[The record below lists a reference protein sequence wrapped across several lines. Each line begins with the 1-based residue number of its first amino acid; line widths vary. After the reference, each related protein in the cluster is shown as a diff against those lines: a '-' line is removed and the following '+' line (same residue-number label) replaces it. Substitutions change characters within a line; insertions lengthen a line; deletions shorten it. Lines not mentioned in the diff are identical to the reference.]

1 MDIPTLKLSAERNRR
16 RLIEIIY
23 NAKAGHTGGDL
34 SCLNIL
40 TVLYNHYLNIDKSR
54 LDDADR
60 DRFVLS
66 KGHCVEALYSVF
78 EQIGFLEKSEVD
90 TLGKYESPLAGH
102 PLNDIPGVEVNS
114 GALGHGLSFGLGMAI
129 AAKMNGQKYRTV
141 VLMGD
146 GEQEEGSIYEA
157 AMAANLYKTG
167 NLIAIIDRN
176 MLQISGSTEDVMPI
190 ESIRSRWEAFG
201 WEVLEMNGDDVNDIV
216 RVLDSIDLTSDKP
229 HMVVA
234 HTTKGYGVSYME
246 GVAKWHHGVPTEEQY
261 AQAVNEI
268 EQRITELE
276 S

>member
-1 MDIPTLKLSAERNRR
+1 MD
-16 RLIEIIY
+16 
-23 NAKAGHTGGDL
+23 G
-34 SCLNIL
+34 
-40 TVLYNHYLNIDKSR
+40 KSY
-54 LDDADR
+54 
-60 DRFVLS
+60 
-66 KGHCVEALYSVF
+66 K
-78 EQIGFLEKSEVD
+78 
-90 TLGKYESPLAGH
+90 
-102 PLNDIPGVEVNS
+102 
-114 GALGHGLSFGLGMAI
+114 
-129 AAKMNGQKYRTV
+129 TV
-141 VLMGD
+141 VMMGD

-234 HTTKGYGVSYME
+234 HTTKGYGVTYME